1 VIISSNAPHMRPV
14 DVEMISTDGCTRDVM
29 AITKVRFLLIGRNK
43 RDLLR
48 SPWTKVLLS
57 KENEKCLAMPPRPL
71 DNAFHFLEDAPVAL
85 VSFVLWDSVRAPG
98 ERSLR
103 FES

>member
-1 VIISSNAPHMRPV
+1 MPRKATTALAAVLVFFGAVPAVLADANNQTDHHGLSAQRPV
-14 DVEMISTDGCTRDVM
+14 GYAFI
-29 AITKVRFLLIGRNK
+29 F
-43 RDLLR
+43 
-48 SPWTKVLLS
+48 
-57 KENEKCLAMPPRPL
+57 L

-85 VSFVLWDSVRAPG
+85 MSFVLWDSVRAPR

>member
-1 VIISSNAPHMRPV
+1 MNLTDARGTIVKEITHGLSAQRPLFGYAF
-14 DVEMISTDGCTRDVM
+14 I
-29 AITKVRFLLIGRNK
+29 F
-43 RDLLR
+43 
-48 SPWTKVLLS
+48 
-57 KENEKCLAMPPRPL
+57 L

-85 VSFVLWDSVRAPG
+85 VSFVLWDSVRAPR

>member
-1 VIISSNAPHMRPV
+1 MPRKAATALAAVLVFLAPSQPFWRMPITRPTIMV
-14 DVEMISTDGCTRDVM
+14 YPPN
-29 AITKVRFLLIGRNK
+29 VRFL
-43 RDLLR
+43 DTP
-48 SPWTKVLLS
+48 SFF
-57 KENEKCLAMPPRPL
+57 L

-85 VSFVLWDSVRAPG
+85 VSFVRWDSVRAPR

>member
-1 VIISSNAPHMRPV
+1 MPRKATTALAAVLVFFGAVPAVLADANNQTDHHGLSAQRPV
-14 DVEMISTDGCTRDVM
+14 GYAFI
-29 AITKVRFLLIGRNK
+29 F
-43 RDLLR
+43 
-48 SPWTKVLLS
+48 
-57 KENEKCLAMPPRPL
+57 L

-85 VSFVLWDSVRAPG
+85 VSFVLWDSVRAPR

>member
-1 VIISSNAPHMRPV
+1 MPRNATTALAAVLFFGAVPAVLADANNQTDHHGLSAQRPV
-14 DVEMISTDGCTRDVM
+14 FGYAFI
-29 AITKVRFLLIGRNK
+29 F
-43 RDLLR
+43 
-48 SPWTKVLLS
+48 
-57 KENEKCLAMPPRPL
+57 L

-85 VSFVLWDSVRAPG
+85 VSFVLWDSVRAPR